1 MEFKSKILLD
11 PADFRKGLPK
21 SKLPELS
28 GPSITM
34 NFETNDEQGTDEP
47 IDVDAIVENIEG
59 LLEQNKPMV
68 ENDSYMASCIDSLKI
83 VHSAISRQM
92 NTSVSQSRIQL
103 DDCRGR
109 LLQNVNHTIGLLRR

>member
-1 MEFKSKILLD
+1 
-11 PADFRKGLPK
+11 
-21 SKLPELS
+21 
-28 GPSITM
+28 M
-34 NFETNDEQGTDEP
+34 NFETNDEQGIGDS
-47 IDVDAIVENIEG
+47 IDVDAIIENIEG
-59 LLEQNKPMV
+59 LLEQNKPIA
-68 ENDSYMASCIDSLKI
+68 ENDPYMATCIDSLKI